1 MLTGLVECRV
11 SQPRTIVRVFVKR
24 STAALRRLIM
34 QICPKAE
41 SRRSALA
48 LTVLFL
54 LLSPAFAQEE
64 QSRSSDKNEKER
76 KIQKVNVVAE
86 RFNFTP
92 SQIKVQQGTLLEIT
106 LTSDDTFHG
115 FRIPSMQINQ
125 VIPARGRGSVKVL
138 FDAKQKGSFAF
149 ECSRPCGAGHT
160 MMRGAIVVE

>member
-1 MLTGLVECRV
+1 MQFFKMKSKGL
-11 SQPRTIVRVFVKR
+11 
-24 STAALRRLIM
+24 
-34 QICPKAE
+34 
-41 SRRSALA
+41 ALA
-48 LTVLFL
+48 LTGLCILVPV
-54 LLSPAFAQEE
+54 SMGQQETPAK
-64 QSRSSDKNEKER
+64 SSDKNDKGR

-92 SQIKVQQGTLLEIT
+92 SKIKVQQGTLLEVT

-160 MMRGAIVVE
+160 MMRGVIIVE

>member
-1 MLTGLVECRV
+1 MQFRFKTKSKGL
-11 SQPRTIVRVFVKR
+11 
-24 STAALRRLIM
+24 
-34 QICPKAE
+34 
-41 SRRSALA
+41 ALA
-48 LTVLFL
+48 LAVLCVL
-54 LLSPAFAQEE
+54 APFALCQEGP
-64 QSRSSDKNEKER
+64 SSKSSGKNDQGR
-76 KIQKVNVVAE
+76 KVQKVNVVAE

-160 MMRGAIVVE
+160 MMRGVIVVE

>member
-1 MLTGLVECRV
+1 MQFGMKGFFLAL
-11 SQPRTIVRVFVKR
+11 
-24 STAALRRLIM
+24 AALCILV
-34 QICPKAE
+34 P
-41 SRRSALA
+41 
-48 LTVLFL
+48 VLL
-54 LLSPAFAQEE
+54 GQQELSSKSEG
-64 QSRSSDKNEKER
+64 KNDQGR

-92 SQIKVQQGTLLEIT
+92 SKIKVQQGTLLEIT

-160 MMRGAIVVE
+160 MMRGIIVVE